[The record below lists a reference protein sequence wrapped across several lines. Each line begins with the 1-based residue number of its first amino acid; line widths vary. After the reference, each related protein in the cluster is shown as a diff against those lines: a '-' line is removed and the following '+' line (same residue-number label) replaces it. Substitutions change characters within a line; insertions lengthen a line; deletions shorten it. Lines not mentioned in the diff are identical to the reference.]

1 MLVVEAI
8 LGLFLYFPED
18 KSEYIPAGITCF
30 IFLVAAVITMR
41 FIIKVS
47 KKEAMKAK
55 KLEEEILEQNAKGAS
70 ENQ

>member
-1 MLVVEAI
+1 MHALI

-41 FIIKVS
+41 LIIRYS
-47 KKEAMKAK
+47 KKEEQKTK
-55 KLEEEILEQNAKGAS
+55 RLEEEITRRNKQVKDDSLT
-70 ENQ
+70 

>member
-18 KSEYIPAGITCF
+18 KSEYIPAGITSF

-41 FIIKVS
+41 FIINVS
-47 KKEAMKAK
+47 KKEAKKAK
-55 KLEEEILEQNAKGAS
+55 ELEDEILGKKAKSAS

>member
-18 KSEYIPAGITCF
+18 KSEYIPAGITTF
-30 IFLVAAVITMR
+30 IFLVASIITMR
-41 FIIKVS
+41 FIIKTS

-55 KLEEEILEQNAKGAS
+55 KLEEEILGKNAKGAS